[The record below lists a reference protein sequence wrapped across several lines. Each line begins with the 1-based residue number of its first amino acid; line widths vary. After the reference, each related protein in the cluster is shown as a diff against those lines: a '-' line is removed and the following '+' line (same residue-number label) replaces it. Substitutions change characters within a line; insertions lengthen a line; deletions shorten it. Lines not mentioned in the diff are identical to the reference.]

1 MELFSH
7 KVIQPQEFPPLLE
20 RTNPTIKGTQPPP
33 DTGPGRGSQHPVQ
46 CLQSTT
52 VSDNT
57 FHLLLFKLRLQ
68 AILAREAVFR
78 LAGPSAKGKGGIFK
92 TLFQLVLNKI
102 IPAYPSPES
111 GLLV

>member
-68 AILAREAVFR
+68 AILAREARCF
-78 LAGPSAKGKGGIFK
+78 ASQDPQPKGKE
-92 TLFQLVLNKI
+92 
-102 IPAYPSPES
+102 ES
-111 GLLV
+111 SKLCFNLC